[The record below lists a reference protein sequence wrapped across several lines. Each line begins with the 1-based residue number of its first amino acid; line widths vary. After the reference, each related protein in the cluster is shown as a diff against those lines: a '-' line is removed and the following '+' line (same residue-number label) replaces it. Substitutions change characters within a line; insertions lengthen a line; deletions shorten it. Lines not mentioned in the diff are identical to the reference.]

1 MSVACAGFI
10 IAGADKN
17 IRWGRKKVRWGRITP
32 GGLEIF
38 FCPPLKKIL
47 PLGQNRQEGGGRKRE
62 KHLII
67 ENKGREPN

>member
-38 FCPPLKKIL
+38 FPPAELNSA
-47 PLGQNRQEGGGRKRE
+47 PGAEQARGGGAE
-62 KHLII
+62 
-67 ENKGREPN
+67 KGRNI